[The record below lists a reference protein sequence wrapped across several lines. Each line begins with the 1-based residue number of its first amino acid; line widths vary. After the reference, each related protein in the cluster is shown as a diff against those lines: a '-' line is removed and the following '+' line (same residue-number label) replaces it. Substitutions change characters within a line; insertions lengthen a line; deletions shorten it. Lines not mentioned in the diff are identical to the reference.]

1 MNLKEIIER
10 AGYAT
15 RPYSGRAM
23 GGEPCIATEIDVSA
37 FTLIADLVE
46 TVHEDTPD
54 SMPELVRAVRRMRTD
69 SYGLRTVVYFPEM
82 QS

>member
-15 RPYSGRAM
+15 RPHSGRVM
-23 GGEPCIATEIDVSA
+23 FGEPCIATEIDVSV
-37 FTLIADLVE
+37 FTLLADLVE

-54 SMPELVRAVRRMRTD
+54 SMPELASAIRLMKID
-69 SYGLRTVVYFPEM
+69 SCGLRTVVYFPEV
-82 QS
+82 QP